1 MSEAKRQ
8 ARIIGTGTYLPK
20 KILSNADLEKLVE
33 TSDEWISTRTGIK
46 ERRIAAADE
55 FPSTMGVA
63 AAKSALANAYVKAVD
78 IDMIIVSTMTPDF
91 QSSSTAA
98 LIQHEIE
105 ATNAAAVDLQ
115 AACTGFIYALSMAK
129 AYIESGMYR
138 NVLLIATEKMSAFV
152 DYKDRNTC
160 VLFGDG
166 AAAAVVSDQGPGL
179 ALTAVS
185 LTANGGLA
193 DLFLVPAGGAR
204 LPASSETISAG
215 QHYVKMQG
223 KELFK
228 HAVRSATLVA
238 KECLDRV
245 GLSEKDIS
253 WLVPHQANMR
263 IIDALA
269 KSFEIDLLKVVKTIE
284 KYGNTSAAS
293 IPIALSELREQH
305 QFKTG
310 EHILL
315 LGFGAGFTSG
325 AALLTQL

>member
-20 KILSNADLEKLVE
+20 KILTNADLEKLVE
-33 TSDEWISTRTGIK
+33 TSDEWICSRTGIK
-46 ERRIAAADE
+46 ERRIAAPDE

-63 AAKSALANAYVKAVD
+63 AAKNALADASLKAED
-78 IDMIIVSTMTPDF
+78 IDMIIVSTMTADF

-98 LIQHEIE
+98 LIQHELK
-105 ATNAAAVDLQ
+105 ATKAAAVDLQ

-138 NVLLIATEKMSAFV
+138 NVLLIASEKMSAFI

-166 AAAAVVSDQGPGL
+166 AAAAVISNQGPGL
-179 ALTAVS
+179 ALSAVC
-185 LTANGGLA
+185 LEANGSLA
-193 DLFLVPAGGAR
+193 DLFLVPAGGSR
-204 LPASSETISAG
+204 LPATSETINAG
-215 QHYVKMQG
+215 QHYVQMQG
-223 KELFK
+223 RELFK
-228 HAVRSATLVA
+228 HAVRSATHVA
-238 KECLDRV
+238 KTCLDLV

-263 IIDALA
+263 IIDALT
-269 KSFEIDLLKVVKTIE
+269 KSFEIDPLKVVKTIE

-293 IPIALSELREQH
+293 IPIALSELRAKH
-305 QFKTG
+305 KFSTG
-310 EHILL
+310 EHLLL